1 MTLPTVSASV
11 NTANLHPELA
21 RRLAAFFGHPTILD
35 RCKIVSAERSRAAQ
49 VRLWL
54 QSQATGNPPAAAN
67 PYRTIGVDDQGRKWT
82 GSYHMLQPDGR
93 VHAVDL
99 RRYGTLTWGQLE
111 PIANTFGLRRTVPS
125 EDWHYQAARLVG
137 GRLVFFDAPALA
149 APPAP
154 PPVVVPPS
162 EEDDDMI
169 MARNSNTGEVVL
181 LDGPAVRLLTGAVY
195 GQLIAAG
202 VKQVDVPEPDFN
214 LFVGRG

>member
-11 NTANLHPELA
+11 NTTNLHPELD
-21 RRLAAFFGHPTILD
+21 RRLAAFFAHPTILD

-54 QSQATGNPPAAAN
+54 QSKATGNPPAAAN
-67 PYRTIGVDDQGRKWT
+67 PYRKIGEGPGGTWT

-99 RRYGTLTWGQLE
+99 RRYGTLQWRQLE
-111 PIANTFGLRRTVPS
+111 PVANSFGLRRTVPS

-137 GRLVFFDAPALA
+137 GRLVFFDAPALT
-149 APPAP
+149 APPQP

-169 MARNSNTGEVVL
+169 MARNSDTGEVVL